1 MVRTCVAV
9 LALAF
14 LCSVALADQIRGKVK
29 SVNANNN
36 TITVTVDD
44 KDQTVDVAKTAKIYS
59 LGKAKKGQAP
69 PEELVAGGLAGL
81 GVGKDVTIYTEKK
94 DGKETATSIKLEAMT
109 KKKKDKNTN

>member
-1 MVRTCVAV
+1 MVRTGVAV

-29 SVNANNN
+29 SVNAEKN

-44 KDQTVDVAKTAKIYS
+44 KDQTLDVAKTAKVYS

-69 PEELVAGGLAGL
+69 PEELVAGGLRGL
-81 GVGKDVTIYTEKK
+81 ESGKDVTIYTEKQ
-94 DGKETATSIKLEAMT
+94 DGKETATSIKLET
-109 KKKKDKNTN
+109 TLKKKKDKNNN